1 MKSLR
6 RIAATVLLACFAAAG
21 VSAQTLV
28 AEKEQ
33 KGIVYR
39 LYDDGHAG
47 AARLKEFKSYK
58 DYKLEF
64 VDELKHKGRVY
75 RVTEIEDSAFTQCR
89 IKRLKWPAA
98 PLERIGVA
106 AFADCKLLD
115 AVSERQTISAGR
127 ICRYAFKDVYI
138 SNLSLSADVVD
149 VDPRVFFS
157 FYELHVDEANEHYYT
172 LDGAL
177 VEKGTDRL
185 LKSRSGV
192 PQGVKIVGRY
202 SLCECLEPDLILPS
216 SVEVIETNALSN
228 RPKRLET
235 ITVLTH
241 RPPRLEHQ
249 NLPEQK
255 YNGNVI
261 SVFVPD
267 LARFRYERASGWG
280 DFLVIEECDKRWA
293 EHCDEPYFDPAEVE
307 SNTYRENR
315 SMHYNHPYAALR
327 MAEASRIEWAA
338 SNDFDKRQSLLEEQ
352 NKYLKRALELF
363 EKVKNCGHDS
373 MRCYAMGRVWQMIS
387 TPMMGGGAFEDSYRD
402 SKLFEA
408 SFGNALAAYEQAA
421 EAGSVAAMRELG
433 RMWVFGWDSGG
444 SGGDMVDDRYAPDE
458 QRGMAYLER
467 AAEAGD
473 AEAAYIAAEF
483 DSDYRRKA
491 ALLGSDDAIDELA
504 AEYLSEGM
512 HSEAQ
517 SMAQEMKDPERRAL
531 FEAVA
536 DATSDNV
543 GRMRKAA
550 EYFRSGHIRNI
561 DFKYSRKIYAKVL
574 QHPEATD
581 NDRAEALY
589 YGAELDYWIDPY
601 TPNLKD
607 FKLLATDPAYASSR
621 WSGRA
626 KAWLGAYYY
635 DVEGNEAES
644 RRWFDKLTA
653 DCVDLSCVR
662 TLDAYYPASP
672 LLKEWSAI
680 SRFENAWMASGE
692 AEAKYYYYMS
702 LDNSEVDEKN
712 AIVIQFS
719 KTDRESLVDNP
730 DRRYIEAV
738 LLAPFANLD
747 ISAEERTAALEQL
760 HDRFGTPRIKVAY
773 GRALVE
779 SGEANVRKGLQLME
793 EGLREA
799 TVYDDTCADLKS
811 WRIEVAAFLAQ
822 VYGQDGE
829 SWGSDDM
836 SVPKHTAVA
845 LDPFKAAEWRRL
857 SNKIEWKGPSG
868 W

>member
-6 RIAATVLLACFAAAG
+6 RIATTVLLACFAAAG

-39 LYDDGHAG
+39 LYDDGHAV

-64 VDELKHKGRVY
+64 VDKLKHKGRFY
-75 RVTEIEDSAFTQCR
+75 QVTEIGDSAFTRCR
-89 IKRLKWPAA
+89 IKRLKWPSA

-106 AFADCKLLD
+106 AFADCNLLD
-115 AVSERQTISAGR
+115 AVSEKQTISARR
-127 ICRYAFKDVYI
+127 ICRHAFKGVHIRDI
-138 SNLSLSADVVD
+138 TLTADVID
-149 VDPRVFFS
+149 IDPQVFFS
-157 FYELHVDEANEHYYT
+157 FFKLHVDEANERYYA
-172 LDGAL
+172 LGRSL

-185 LKSRSGV
+185 LLSLSDV

-202 SLCECLEPDLILPS
+202 SLCYCLEADLILPS
-216 SVEVIETNALSN
+216 SVEAIEANALSN
-228 RPKRLET
+228 KPKRLKS

-249 NLPEQK
+249 KLPEQK
-255 YNGNVI
+255 FSGDVI

-267 LARFRYERASGWG
+267 LARFRYERAPGWS
-280 DFLVIEECDKRWA
+280 DFRVINACDKRWA

-307 SNTYRENR
+307 SNTYRENWL
-315 SMHYNHPYAALR
+315 MDYNHPYAALR

-373 MRCYAMGRVWQMIS
+373 IRCYAMGRVWQMIS
-387 TPMMGGGAFEDSYRD
+387 TPMVDGGAFEDSYID
-402 SKLFEA
+402 SKLFKA

-421 EAGSVAAMRELG
+421 EAGSVAALRELG
-433 RMWVFGWDSGG
+433 RMWAFGWAGGG
-444 SGGDMVDDRYAPDE
+444 SGGFMVDDRYAPDE
-458 QRGMAYLER
+458 QRGMAYLKR

-473 AEAAYIAAEF
+473 AEAAYIAAVF
-483 DSDYRRKA
+483 DSGYRRKA
-491 ALLGSDDAIDELA
+491 ALLGSDKAIDDLVA
-504 AEYLSEGM
+504 KYLSEGM

-517 SMAQEMKDPERRAL
+517 SMAEEMKDPERRAL

-536 DATSDNV
+536 DATSDDV
-543 GRMRKAA
+543 GRMSEAA
-550 EYFRSGHIRNI
+550 EYFRNGHIRNI
-561 DFKYSRKIYAKVL
+561 NFEYSRNIYAMVL
-574 QHPEATD
+574 LHPSATD
-581 NDRAEALY
+581 YDRAEALY
-589 YGAELDYWIDPY
+589 NRAELDFWIDPY

-607 FKLLATDPAYASSR
+607 FKLLATDPAYASSH

-626 KAWLGAYYY
+626 KVWLGTYY
-635 DVEGNEAES
+635 DDVEDNEAES

-738 LLAPFANLD
+738 LLAPFVNLD

-799 TVYDDTCADLKS
+799 TVYDDTCADLTS
-811 WRIEVAAFLAQ
+811 WRIEVAGFLAQ